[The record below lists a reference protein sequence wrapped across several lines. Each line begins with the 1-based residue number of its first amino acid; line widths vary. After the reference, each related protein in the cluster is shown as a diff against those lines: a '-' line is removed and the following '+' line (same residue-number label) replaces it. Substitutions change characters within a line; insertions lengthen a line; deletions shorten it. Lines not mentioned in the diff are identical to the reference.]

1 MSFWSILANA
11 LLLTIWL
18 CQASV
23 LDLTMA
29 NFLDV
34 LKQHDFV
41 LVNFYAEWCRFS
53 RDLAPIFLS
62 TGESVAQE
70 FKDGK
75 VVLGR
80 VDCDDQGALCMSQGV
95 SKYPTLRLFKFTR
108 RYGSEYRNQ
117 RSVEAFLT
125 YLREQTADPIKKLNS
140 VAEAKELT
148 TQRNL
153 VGVFPAFT
161 SDNVAYTNFYM
172 ASHLVGDCTFYG
184 VEDKNAT
191 ASTIKFILK
200 KFPSAGDAKPQ
211 QLALARE
218 EVATPETMTDFEVMR
233 NWAAERCTPLVRE
246 LTFANA
252 EEITEPRLP
261 LLILFYPPN
270 NFSAAM
276 KFGALM
282 EEHFSDL
289 KGRFV
294 PLVANGEVFS
304 HPLMHMGKTV
314 NDLPMM
320 AIDSFQHMFLY
331 PGNLDEALKDP
342 KHINQFL
349 ADLASEKLH
358 RQFHGFPEPQNEAP
372 QKSSPEDKVRKLEG
386 AKKPV
391 PASSVFKLLTPS
403 SNRYSLLRDE
413 L

>member
-1 MSFWSILANA
+1 MRFWSILANT
-11 LLLTIWL
+11 LLFTTWL
-18 CQASV
+18 CKASV

-34 LKQHDFV
+34 LKKHDFV

-62 TGESVAQE
+62 AGESVAQE

-140 VAEAKELT
+140 VAGVKSLT

-161 SDNVAYTNFYM
+161 NNNLAYTNFYM
-172 ASHLVGDCTFYG
+172 ASHLVSDCTFYG
-184 VEDKNAT
+184 VQDKNAT
-191 ASTIKFILK
+191 ASVIKFILN
-200 KFPSAGDAKPQ
+200 KFPSNGDAKPQ
-211 QLALARE
+211 KLILARE
-218 EVATPETMTDFEVMR
+218 EVAPPETVTDFEVLR
-233 NWAAERCTPLVRE
+233 NWAVERCTPLVRE

-270 NFSAAM
+270 DFSAAM
-276 KFGALM
+276 QFGALM
-282 EEHFSDL
+282 EEHFSGL

-314 NDLPMM
+314 NDLPLM

-342 KHINQFL
+342 KYINQFL

-358 RQFHGFPEPQNEAP
+358 RQFHGFPEPQNEA
-372 QKSSPEDKVRKLEG
+372 DRKAEE

-391 PASSVFKLLTPS
+391 PATSVFKLLTPS
-403 SNRYSLLRDE
+403 GNRYSLLRDE

>member
-1 MSFWSILANA
+1 MGMCSFFSIT
-11 LLLTIWL
+11 LLFTVWL
-18 CQASV
+18 SRASV
-23 LDLTMA
+23 LDLNTA

-34 LKQHDFV
+34 LKAHEFV

-53 RDLAPIFLS
+53 RDLAPIFMS

-125 YLREQTADPIKKLNS
+125 YLREQTADPVKKLNS
-140 VAEAKELT
+140 AMDVGGLT
-148 TQRNL
+148 TPRNM
-153 VGVFPAFT
+153 VGIFPSFT
-161 SDNVAYTNFYM
+161 SDNAAYMNFYM

-184 VEDKNAT
+184 VADKNAT
-191 ASTIKFILK
+191 ASVIKFLLK
-200 KFPSAGDAKPQ
+200 KYPPTEDAKPQ
-211 QLALARE
+211 QLTLVKE
-218 EVATPETMTDFEVMR
+218 EQATVETVTDFEALR
-233 NWAAERCTPLVRE
+233 SWAVERCTPLVRE

-270 NFSAAM
+270 NFTAAM
-276 KFGALM
+276 RFGVLM

-304 HPLMHMGKTV
+304 HPLLHMGKTMH
-314 NDLPMM
+314 DLPLM

-358 RQFHGFPEPQNEAP
+358 RQFHGFFEPPSEVP
-372 QKSSPEDKVRKLEG
+372 QKPPSEDKDRKAEE
-386 AKKPV
+386 AKQSAPT
-391 PASSVFKLLTPS
+391 SSVFKLLTPS

>member
-1 MSFWSILANA
+1 
-11 LLLTIWL
+11 
-18 CQASV
+18 
-23 LDLTMA
+23 MA

-34 LKQHDFV
+34 LRQHDFV

-62 TGESVAQE
+62 TGESVVQE

-117 RSVEAFLT
+117 RSVEAFLA
-125 YLREQTADPIKKLNS
+125 YLREQTADPIKKLTS
-140 VAEAKELT
+140 LAEVDGLT

-153 VGVFPAFT
+153 VGIFPT
-161 SDNVAYTNFYM
+161 ISNDNAAYMNFYM
-172 ASHLVGDCTFYG
+172 VSHLVGDCTFYG

-191 ASTIKFILK
+191 ASVVKFILK
-200 KFPSAGDAKPQ
+200 KFPSDGDTKHQ
-211 QLALARE
+211 QLTLARE
-218 EVATPETMTDFEVMR
+218 EVANPETVTDFEALR
-233 NWAAERCTPLVRE
+233 KWAVERCTPLVRE

-270 NFSAAM
+270 DFSAAM
-276 KFGALM
+276 KFNTLM
-282 EEHFSDL
+282 EEHFGDL
-289 KGRFV
+289 TGRFV
-294 PLVANGEVFS
+294 PLVANGEIFS
-304 HPLMHMGKTV
+304 HPLMHMGKSV
-314 NDLPMM
+314 NDLPLL

-342 KHINQFL
+342 KYIKQFL

-358 RQFHGFPEPQNEAP
+358 RQFHGFPEPQNEADR
-372 QKSSPEDKVRKLEG
+372 KPEEE
-386 AKKPV
+386 KKPA

>member
-1 MSFWSILANA
+1 
-11 LLLTIWL
+11 
-18 CQASV
+18 
-23 LDLTMA
+23 MA

-34 LKQHDFV
+34 LKKHDFV

-62 TGESVAQE
+62 AGESVAQE

-140 VAEAKELT
+140 TVRFWHFPFPFFTSVPVSSARGVIEAGVKGLT

-161 SDNVAYTNFYM
+161 NNNLAYTNFYM

-184 VEDKNAT
+184 VQDKNAT
-191 ASTIKFILK
+191 ASVIKFILK
-200 KFPSAGDAKPQ
+200 KFPSTEGAKPQ
-211 QLALARE
+211 KLTLVRE
-218 EVATPETMTDFEVMR
+218 EVAPPETVTDFEVLR
-233 NWAAERCTPLVRE
+233 NWAVERCTPLVRE

-270 NFSAAM
+270 DFSAAM
-276 KFGALM
+276 QFGALM
-282 EEHFSDL
+282 EEHFSGL

-314 NDLPMM
+314 NDLPLM

-358 RQFHGFPEPQNEAP
+358 RQFHGFPEPQNEAV
-372 QKSSPEDKVRKLEG
+372 SCCTRL
-386 AKKPV
+386 
-391 PASSVFKLLTPS
+391 
-403 SNRYSLLRDE
+403 
-413 L
+413 